1 MKFLAPL
8 ACLGAI
14 ASVATAYMNPTDP
27 WSESIW
33 KPNTQATI
41 TWDDAAVGG
50 AMTPDMTFDIFLSTG
65 SDQAQVRLAQI
76 ATGVKAATVSSV
88 TYQVPVV
95 SPPGKIYFL
104 TFVQTAGT
112 PLSGGLA
119 WSTRFTITDTTGNTG
134 TLAPTGA
141 SGANPGGN
149 GTIVTGVV
157 TVPATTPTGG
167 ASTPSGSSA
176 APTGT
181 GAAAKPNGAS
191 SVSITAMSA
200 AAAAVV
206 GAVSAMIL

>member
-1 MKFLAPL
+1 MH
-8 ACLGAI
+8 
-14 ASVATAYMNPTDP
+14 S
-27 WSESIW
+27 
-33 KPNTQATI
+33 
-41 TWDDAAVGG
+41 
-50 AMTPDMTFDIFLSTG
+50 FLSFPFWLSST
-65 SDQAQVRLAQI
+65 RLLN
-76 ATGVKAATVSSV
+76 
-88 TYQVPVV
+88 
-95 SPPGKIYFL
+95 GKLYLELLGRMVYFL

-167 ASTPSGSSA
+167 ASTPSGSSS